1 MSTSASRTTYSADA
15 TVAQRNSL
23 RVTIAGAAGTI
34 IEYYDFAIYGYMAT
48 MIAVHFFVPGDPAAS
63 LLGTFA
69 TFAVAFFLRIPGGIL
84 FGHIGDK
91 FGRKRALSWTIALMV
106 VSTVMI
112 GFIPSYATL
121 GLWATMLLVLARCLQ
136 GISAGGEIAGA
147 VSFVAEHA
155 PNDKR
160 ATRTSVVSVGATAG
174 SLMASLIAL
183 GLTSIFSPDEI
194 EAWAWR
200 IPFLISL
207 PLGVFGW
214 ILRNSTEESPQFAET
229 ETAETKMPK
238 TKTGLPV
245 ITVIKQYPGTVVKI
259 VGLCAMHSGAYWIAT
274 VYVATYLQTSA
285 GFTSQVAYLSSTIA
299 LLVGIATTLF
309 SGRLSDRIG
318 RRATHFIGAGF
329 AAVSGFPI
337 FMMMQS
343 GSAATAILGHCLL
356 MICVALIMGTGFT
369 SYTEMLPTKIRYS
382 GIALSSNTAQTLLG
396 GPAPFIATALIA
408 VTGNA
413 LAPAGFF
420 VFCAVLTL
428 IATLFMKE
436 TKGIELPN

>member
-1 MSTSASRTTYSADA
+1 MYNSTTSHAAGTGTEHVRKQSLKV
-15 TVAQRNSL
+15 TV
-23 RVTIAGAAGTI
+23 AGAAGTI

-48 MIAVHFFVPGDPAAS
+48 MIAVHFFVLGDPTAS

-91 FGRKRALSWTIALMV
+91 YGRKRALSWTIGLMV
-106 VSTVMI
+106 TATVLI
-112 GFIPSYATL
+112 GLIPSYATL
-121 GLWATMLLVLARCLQ
+121 GLWATLLLVLARCLQ

-160 ATRTSVVSVGATAG
+160 ATRTSMVSVGATIG
-174 SLMASLIAL
+174 SLVASLIAL
-183 GLTSIFSPDEI
+183 MLTSMFPVESVET
-194 EAWAWR
+194 WAWR
-200 IPFLISL
+200 LPFILSL
-207 PLGVFGW
+207 PLGILGW
-214 ILRNSTEESPQFAET
+214 ILRNRTEESPRFAEQSE
-229 ETAETKMPK
+229 ETDAGGAEMP
-238 TKTGLPV
+238 V
-245 ITVIKQYPGTVVKI
+245 MTVLRNYPGTVVKI

-274 VYVATYLQTSA
+274 VYVATYLQTTA

-299 LLVGIATTLF
+299 LIIGIATTVM

-318 RRATHFIGAGF
+318 RKATHFIGAGT
-329 AAVSGFPI
+329 AVVSGLPI

-343 GSAATAILGHCLL
+343 GNTAAAIFGHCLL
-356 MICVALIMGTGFT
+356 MVCVALIMGTGFT
-369 SYTEMLPTKIRYS
+369 SYTEMLPTRIRYS
-382 GIALSSNTAQTLLG
+382 GIALSTNTAQTLLG

-408 VTGNA
+408 FTGNP

-420 VFCAVLTL
+420 VFCALLTL
-428 IATLFMKE
+428 AATFFMKE

>member
-1 MSTSASRTTYSADA
+1 MSTLHPHTPVLTDEGAGPKKGK
-15 TVAQRNSL
+15 
-23 RVTIAGAAGTI
+23 RVTAAGAVGTV

-48 MIAVHFFVPGDPAAS
+48 MLSMHFFVPGDSTAS

-84 FGHIGDK
+84 FGHVGDK
-91 FGRKRALSWTIALMV
+91 YGRKRALSWTIGLMV
-106 VSTVMI
+106 LATVLI
-112 GFIPSYATL
+112 GLIPSYATL
-121 GLWATMLLVLARCLQ
+121 GLWATFLLVLARCLQ
-136 GISAGGEIAGA
+136 GLSAGGEIAGA

-155 PNDKR
+155 PRDKR
-160 ATRTSVVSVGATAG
+160 ATKTSMVSVGATAG
-174 SLMASLIAL
+174 SLTASLIAL
-183 GLTSIFSPDEI
+183 GLTSVFPADDIA
-194 EAWAWR
+194 AWAWR

-214 ILRNSTEESPQFAET
+214 IIRNSTEESPAFSNT
-229 ETAETKMPK
+229 ETVK
-238 TKTGLPV
+238 TATPV
-245 ITVIKQYPGTVVKI
+245 LDVLRNYPGTVVKI

-285 GFTSQVAYLSSTIA
+285 GFSSQVAYLSSTIA
-299 LLVGIATTLF
+299 LITGIATTML

-318 RRATHFIGAGF
+318 RRATHFIGAGL
-329 AAVSGFPI
+329 AAVIGIPI
-337 FMMMQS
+337 FMLMQS
-343 GSAATAILGHCLL
+343 GSAAGAIVGHCLL

-408 VTGNA
+408 MTGNA

-428 IATLFMKE
+428 TATFFMKE